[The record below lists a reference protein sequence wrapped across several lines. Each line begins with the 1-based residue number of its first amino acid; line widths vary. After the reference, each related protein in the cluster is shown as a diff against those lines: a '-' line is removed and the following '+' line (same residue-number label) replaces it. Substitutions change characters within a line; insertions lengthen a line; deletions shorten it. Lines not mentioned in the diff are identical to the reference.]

1 MTEAA
6 EVRGV
11 LRLGD
16 ILVDR
21 GVISEE
27 QLEESLF
34 YQKETGARLGE
45 SVVALGYATAD
56 QVAEALAWQ
65 RRYGLSVLREID
77 PDPGIVGLLSEKF
90 CRVRQVLPIRFNGRG
105 TLLLAMVDTGDI
117 DTIDDVRL
125 ITGTE
130 ISPVPVSWQGF
141 EEAVQT
147 LFTQTRRLVTSLT
160 AEPDLARSRARDLEE
175 YTRVIVMVDDIISTA
190 VRRGASDMHFEPRAG
205 CVALRIRVGGVL
217 HHLTDLPSEAK
228 DAVVSRIKNLGKM
241 DAAEKRLPQEGR
253 VTIEFEGEPV
263 DLCITT
269 VPSVFGENV
278 IIRIVDERTQ
288 ELGLKGLGL
297 DGAELASLREALR
310 NPQGLV
316 LIAGPAGSGKSTT
329 LYAGLEELN
338 RPGVKIYTVED
349 PVEKVVSGVVQA
361 QIQPNLGLDF
371 ASMLRLLVRCDPDV
385 IMVGELRDKE
395 TALGAAEAAMA
406 GHLILSTL
414 PAEDAP
420 SSISRLG
427 ELGLSSDLVSS
438 SLVCVVA
445 QRLARRLCPHCKQ
458 LVSLAPESMTEWE
471 RELLGPTE
479 AVIARGVGC
488 KKCLNSGYR
497 GRIGLFEV
505 LPVDPGLRE
514 LIASRATTAQ
524 VREHALHQGMR
535 SLREDGRQ
543 KVLACVTTADEVERL
558 VV

>member
-21 GVISEE
+21 GVIGEE

-77 PDPGIVGLLSEKF
+77 PDPGIAGLLSEKF
-90 CRVRQVLPIRFNGRG
+90 CRVRQVLPIRFNSRG
-105 TLLLAMVDTGDI
+105 TLLLAMVDTGDT

-147 LFTQTRRLVTSLT
+147 LFTQTRRLVTSLA

-175 YTRVIVMVDDIISTA
+175 YARAIVLVDDIISTA

-217 HHLTDLPSEAK
+217 HHLTELPNETK
-228 DAVVSRIKNLGKM
+228 DVVVSRIKNLGKM
-241 DAAEKRLPQEGR
+241 DTAEKRLPQEGR
-253 VTIEFEGEPV
+253 VTMEFEGEPV

-297 DGAELASLREALR
+297 DGAELASLREAFR

-316 LIAGPAGSGKSTT
+316 LVTGPAGSGKCTNG

-338 RPGVKIYTVED
+338 KRGVKSTRVKPENEEGGGIRGRAGAD
-349 PVEKVVSGVVQA
+349 PTE
-361 QIQPNLGLDF
+361 PGLNWP
-371 ASMLRLLVRCDPDV
+371 SMLRLLVRCN
-385 IMVGELRDKE
+385 R
-395 TALGAAEAAMA
+395 T
-406 GHLILSTL
+406 
-414 PAEDAP
+414 
-420 SSISRLG
+420 SSWSA
-427 ELGLSSDLVSS
+427 S
-438 SLVCVVA
+438 CA
-445 QRLARRLCPHCKQ
+445 TRRLRSAWRKPH
-458 LVSLAPESMTEWE
+458 W
-471 RELLGPTE
+471 
-479 AVIARGVGC
+479 RG
-488 KKCLNSGYR
+488 
-497 GRIGLFEV
+497 I
-505 LPVDPGLRE
+505 
-514 LIASRATTAQ
+514 
-524 VREHALHQGMR
+524 
-535 SLREDGRQ
+535 
-543 KVLACVTTADEVERL
+543 
-558 VV
+558 